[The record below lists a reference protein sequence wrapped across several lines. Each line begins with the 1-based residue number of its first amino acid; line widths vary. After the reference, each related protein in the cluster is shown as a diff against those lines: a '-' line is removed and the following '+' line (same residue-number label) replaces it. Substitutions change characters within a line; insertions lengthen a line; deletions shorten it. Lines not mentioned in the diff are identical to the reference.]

1 MKFCEQFK
9 GRGFDRVE
17 VRLVLEDEDDDI
29 FAGVFDWDG
38 EKITSLDGDSYD
50 PEMDVLEYE
59 NFKNEKEGVMNGLV
73 IWVRDF

>member
-9 GRGFDRVE
+9 GHGFDRVE
-17 VRLVLEDEDDDI
+17 VRLVLKNDDDI
-29 FAGVFDWDG
+29 FAGAFDWDG

-59 NFKNEKEGVMNGLV
+59 GFKNEKRGVMNGLT

>member
-9 GRGFDRVE
+9 GRSFDRVE
-17 VRLVLEDEDDDI
+17 VRFVLENDDI

-59 NFKNEKEGVMNGLV
+59 GFINEKEGVMKGLI
-73 IWVRDF
+73 IWVRNF

>member
-17 VRLVLEDEDDDI
+17 VRLVLENDDDI

-38 EKITSLDGDSYD
+38 ENITSLDGDSYD